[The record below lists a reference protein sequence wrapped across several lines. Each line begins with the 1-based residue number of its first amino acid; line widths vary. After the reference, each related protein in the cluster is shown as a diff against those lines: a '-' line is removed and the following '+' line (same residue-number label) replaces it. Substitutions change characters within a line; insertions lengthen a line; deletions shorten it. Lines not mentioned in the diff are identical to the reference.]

1 LTAPS
6 GVSLSV
12 SERDGLRVLTYAGR
26 LDAIGAGRVWKATMR
41 AARQARPLVFDLA
54 LVARCDT
61 AGATLLVAAEEAQ
74 GAPARVEGATPE
86 TEAVLTRVR
95 ETPRRHASEP
105 ELLRQTARQ
114 AIVEGLRA
122 LGNVVAY
129 IGEAVVALARLPMR
143 RRMWRSADF
152 WRTADQAGV
161 RAVPLV
167 LLLGVLIGLILAFQS
182 LVPLRRFGADLYA
195 ADLVGISLARELGP
209 LLAAVIL
216 SGRTGSAFAAE
227 IGTMKVNEELDALA
241 TMGLDSMT
249 MLVLPRLLA
258 AMFVMPA
265 LTIIMELAGLA
276 GMTLVLKGFGFPP
289 VTVWNQIAYW
299 VVARDVIGGLV
310 KSMVFGA
317 VIAMIG
323 CWSGLT
329 TGIGPRAV
337 GVSATRAVVGGIVA
351 SIVIDGL
358 FALGFYQM
366 AL

>member
-1 LTAPS
+1 MTAGS
-6 GVSLSV
+6 NASVLV
-12 SERDGLRVLTYAGR
+12 SERDGFRVLTYAGR
-26 LDAIGAGRVWKATMR
+26 LDAVGAGRVWKSTMW
-41 AARQARPLVFDLA
+41 AARQRLPLIFDLA
-54 LVARCDT
+54 RVTLCDT
-61 AGATLLVAAEEAQ
+61 AGATMLVFAEEAQ
-74 GAPARVEGATPE
+74 GAPARIEGATPE
-86 TEAVLTRVR
+86 IEAVVMRVR
-95 ETPRRHASEP
+95 ETPRRPVHEAVSRAQTV
-105 ELLRQTARQ
+105 RQEAMTAYRDVSDV
-114 AIVEGLRA
+114 IV
-122 LGNVVAY
+122 Y
-129 IGEAVVALARLPMR
+129 IGEALVALGKLPMR
-143 RRMWRSADF
+143 RRMWRGADF

-249 MLVLPRLLA
+249 MLVLPRLVA
-258 AMFVMPA
+258 ATLVMPA
-265 LTIIMELAGLA
+265 LTIIMELAGLV
-276 GMTLVLKGFGFPP
+276 GMTMVLKGFGFAP

-299 VVARDVIGGLV
+299 VVAKDVIGGLV

-317 VIAMIG
+317 AIALIG
-323 CWSGLT
+323 CRAGLT
-329 TGIGPRAV
+329 TGVGPRAV
-337 GVSATRAVVGGIVA
+337 GISATRAVVGGIVA

-358 FALGFYQM
+358 FALAFYR
-366 AL
+366 LNV